1 MELQVAGYHFSSAS
15 GAFGVMMTVLLMLPL
30 CWRRRFPRAVALAFA
45 ILVFLQLVFVRP
57 LFTADL
63 AAPFIAY
70 AAMLY
75 SSKRGTWNGSPH

>member
-45 ILVFLQLVFVRP
+45 ILVFLQLV
-57 LFTADL
+57 
-63 AAPFIAY
+63 
-70 AAMLY
+70 
-75 SSKRGTWNGSPH
+75 S